1 MKNVSNIIL
10 LFIIGLLSFQ
20 TQSQTIK
27 QRDTDRLYDESPF
40 FKVEESYQDITKKD
54 CVLIGRI
61 LDYQTRLPIPGVIIV
76 LIDNINGEVKTIITD
91 DNGEFVDDLT
101 NYECPRGIIDFDLT
115 ISKDGYLAKKVN
127 FKKVIEKPGIV
138 RMEEELGI
146 LKIGSDIAGICGI
159 IDFLY
164 DFDKSYIRP
173 DAALELDKLVKC
185 MKENPEMIIE
195 IGSHTDCRASKKH
208 NRILSDRRA
217 KSARKYIVSKG
228 IEPYRVF
235 GKGYGET
242 RLMNNC
248 TCELNN
254 KSDCTKDEHKL
265 NRRTEFIIVSGGSG
279 VKNNGI
285 IVFKK

>member
-10 LFIIGLLSFQ
+10 LFIIGLLGFQ
-20 TQSQTIK
+20 AQSQTIK
-27 QRDTDRLYDESPF
+27 QRAADRLYDELSF
-40 FKVEESYQDITKKD
+40 FKVEEPDQYLEKKD
-54 CVLIGRI
+54 CELIGEI
-61 LDYQTRLPIPGVIIV
+61 LDNQTRLPIPGVTIV
-76 LIDNINGEVKTIITD
+76 LLDNKNGDIKTIVTD
-91 DNGEFVDDLT
+91 DNGEFVAY
-101 NYECPRGIIDFDLT
+101 YECPGGIIDFDLT
-115 ISKDGYLAKKVN
+115 ISKYGYLTKKVN
-127 FKKVIEKPGIV
+127 FKKVIEKFGIV

-146 LKIGSDIAGICGI
+146 IKIGSDIAGICGI
-159 IDFLY
+159 VDLLY

-195 IGSHTDCRASKKH
+195 IGSHTDCRASKKQ

-217 KSARKYIVSKG
+217 KSARKYVVFKG
-228 IEPYRVF
+228 VEPYRVF

-242 RLMNNC
+242 RLINNC

-254 KSDCTKDEHKL
+254 KPDCSEDEHKL
-265 NRRTEFIIVSGGSG
+265 NRLTEFRIVSGGSG
-279 VKNNGI
+279 VKNNEI